1 MNTLRATLHPEGYH
15 GKGRKPPFFEGWYFK
30 IVDAAETHRYAI
42 IPGISLG
49 EHGDGPHSFIQILE
63 GVTGETVYRR
73 YPVDAFT
80 AAETRLEI
88 AVGPNRF
95 SSREMH
101 LDLRGTDIPLQGTVR
116 FGDLQPWPV
125 TWASPGIMGWYAWV
139 PRMECYHGVLSL
151 NHTLAGHLKVNGSR
165 LDFGGGRGY
174 IEKDWGQS
182 FPSGWIWMQTN
193 HFGMPGISLTA
204 SIAMIP
210 WIGYTFPG
218 FIVGLLVNG
227 TLYRFATYTGAV
239 TRRLEVLGEVVDWT
253 IEDALYRLR
262 LVGHRATSG
271 RLRGPSK
278 VDMGRPVPETMNAS
292 VDVTLTAQRDG
303 TELFRG
309 TGRYAG
315 MEIAGELTGLLA

>member
-1 MNTLRATLHPEGYH
+1 
-15 GKGRKPPFFEGWYFK
+15 
-30 IVDAAETHRYAI
+30 
-42 IPGISLG
+42 
-49 EHGDGPHSFIQILE
+49 
-63 GVTGETVYRR
+63 
-73 YPVDAFT
+73 
-80 AAETRLEI
+80 
-88 AVGPNRF
+88 
-95 SSREMH
+95 
-101 LDLRGTDIPLQGTVR
+101 
-116 FGDLQPWPV
+116 
-125 TWASPGIMGWYAWV
+125 
-139 PRMECYHGVLSL
+139 MECYHGVLSL

-278 VDMGRPVPETMNAS
+278 VDMGRPGPETMNAS